1 MKDEWRKKKA
11 QETKLNAKNKNMRT
25 TREYNFMMAKGGEY
39 LNKGEGVVAPAAVE
53 AGYSGGCAES
63 MEFDH

>member
-1 MKDEWRKKKA
+1 
-11 QETKLNAKNKNMRT
+11 MRT